1 MLLSVRWVSSRRAGL
16 PSSASRSAWGQP
28 AVTTAFTTAAG
39 QGCRASEDLR
49 LLSRGGGLG
58 GEEGAAVRCAGR
70 VVGVVVLPALAHCHE
85 SERQSRPDRAHARA
99 HMHARDGDRPHAR
112 SIVRAAAVAVHA
124 LAVEAAHMRPRE
136 RQRLCAPAAGNPDRP
151 ARLAGAPDP
160 RDRRV
165 AWALARRTSSGGR
178 MRASDAATAGAC
190 FLAGVAAWRCAGL
203 VGVLIGSLSIVG

>member
-1 MLLSVRWVSSRRAGL
+1 MLLSSVRWVSSRRRACRHAPRAL
-16 PSSASRSAWGQP
+16 PWGQP
-28 AVTTAFTTAAG
+28 AVTTAFTVAAG
-39 QGCRASEDLR
+39 QGCRGSEDLR

-85 SERQSRPDRAHARA
+85 SERQSRPDRTHARA
-99 HMHARDGDRPHAR
+99 HVHARDGDRPHAC

-124 LAVEAAHMRPRE
+124 LAVEAAACGHMRPRE
-136 RQRLCAPAAGNPDRP
+136 RLRLCAPAAGNPDRP

-165 AWALARRTSSGGR
+165 AWALARRTPSGGR
-178 MRASDAATAGAC
+178 MRS
-190 FLAGVAAWRCAGL
+190 RC
-203 VGVLIGSLSIVG
+203 